1 MAEDNLATELLHT
14 LKSSIKR
21 LYMTCDLDEK
31 EILKK
36 TSWNTSKYNTAKYHL
51 MYKGDLCL
59 PYFLYKFSKNTCI
72 FRFYVLQYKHNK

>member
-51 MYKGDLCL
+51 MYKGE
-59 PYFLYKFSKNTCI
+59 
-72 FRFYVLQYKHNK
+72 